1 MARTNNLT
9 NFLTDVASAIKT
21 KTGDNTAIPASQF
34 DTKIADISTG
44 NLSDE
49 EYAEANTDLDNI
61 LQGSTPVKIFP
72 PDWSKIGYSDTPQSI
87 IDDFNYAKEIY
98 DNWDSSIT
106 NLSSRFKNDKL
117 LSFMPTVDTSLCTN
131 MESMFYDCTSL
142 KEISLLNTNDVTN
155 MKSTF
160 QNCILL
166 KSMPLLNTEKVTNMF
181 SMFSGCTN
189 LKEIPQFNT
198 ANINSIVGFNFI
210 FTNCSELSNESLN
223 NILKMCINATSYTG
237 TKTLKKLGLTQAQ
250 TETCQTLSNYQD
262 FINAGWTTGY

>member
-1 MARTNNLT
+1 MTLIQLFTNIAN
-9 NFLTDVASAIKT
+9 AIRA
-21 KTGDNTAIPASQF
+21 KTGSSETIKAEDFPTE
-34 DTKIADISTG
+34 IADITTG
-44 NLSDE
+44 HLDNT
-49 EYAEANTDLDNI
+49 EYAEANDDLDDI
-61 LQGSTPVKIFP
+61 LEGSTPTTIYP
-72 PDWSKIGYSDTPQSI
+72 PDWSQIGYNNTPQSI

-106 NLSSRFKNDKL
+106 NLSSRFENDKL

-210 FTNCSELSNESLN
+210 FTNCSKLSNESLN